1 MMTSAHIVVHYH
13 ELWLKRGNRRFF
25 LHKLREA
32 LRRALD
38 GIEVSRVS
46 QPADRLII
54 EIADATHVDEAV
66 QRLTR
71 VSGISHL
78 AVARVLRRPTLDA
91 DPLQT
96 LCEAAWEEIRGEQ
109 FATFA
114 VRARRSD
121 KHFPLNAMAI
131 EREVGGY
138 LFDKLQAEGREV
150 RVNLKAPALTCRIE
164 ITRGPL
170 LVYARRILGP
180 GGLPPNTAGKLVCLL
195 SGGFDSAVAAYKMMK
210 RGAHLSFVHFWGGG
224 AAPGESSIHVA
235 RQLVERLVPWQ
246 FTAKLYLVP
255 FEPLQREIATQA
267 PEAFRTLLYRRLMLR
282 VAERIALRGGGK
294 GVITGDSLR
303 QVASQTLQNLQA
315 VGSIA
320 KLPLYRPLVGDDKLE
335 IQEIAR
341 RIGTHDISE
350 QPFHDCCPVFQPKS
364 PALFATTEALDAA
377 ETALD
382 VASLVGRAIRTLSV
396 ERYRFARGQ
405 AERVASKHTATA

>member
-54 EIADATHVDEAV
+54 EIANATHVDEAV

-180 GGLPPNTAGKLVCLL
+180 GGLPPNTAGKVVCLL
-195 SGGFDSAVAAYKMMK
+195 SGGFDSAVAAFKMMK
-210 RGAHLSFVHFWGGG
+210 RGAHVSFVHFWGGG
-224 AAPGESSIHVA
+224 ALPGESSVHIAH
-235 RQLVERLVPWQ
+235 RLVERLVAWQ
-246 FTAKLYLVP
+246 FTARLNLIP
-255 FEPLQREIATQA
+255 FEPLQREIVAAA
-267 PEAFRTLLYRRLMLR
+267 PEPLR
-282 VAERIALRGGGK
+282 I
-294 GVITGDSLR
+294 
-303 QVASQTLQNLQA
+303 
-315 VGSIA
+315 
-320 KLPLYRPLVGDDKLE
+320 
-335 IQEIAR
+335 
-341 RIGTHDISE
+341 
-350 QPFHDCCPVFQPKS
+350 
-364 PALFATTEALDAA
+364 
-377 ETALD
+377 
-382 VASLVGRAIRTLSV
+382 
-396 ERYRFARGQ
+396 
-405 AERVASKHTATA
+405 